1 MYILLPSMR
10 NLSIPPAF
18 HLQSLS
24 SFLRSRF
31 PKGYVATLFRKKGVR
46 INGKRAQKD
55 TLLHHGD
62 LLTFYIPFP
71 AQHNKTWKPDI
82 LFEDDHIA
90 VINKKAGIAV
100 HEGKT
105 VRSKDS
111 LIGHLTAYYK
121 SQDIV
126 PHLVHRLDKDTSG
139 CLLMVKDKTLVSS
152 FEHLFESGQV
162 DKTYKALVKGILPQ
176 KTGKIDTPLPG
187 RDGHLV
193 HALSTFTVD
202 CVYHEAGVSLVTVK
216 IETGRMHQIRLHFAK
231 IGHPV
236 VMDEQHGDF
245 AFNKVFRKTYKLKRQ
260 FLHAETLSFVYQQ
273 ERRIFTAP
281 LPEDLSAVL
290 AKLS

>member
-1 MYILLPSMR
+1 MR
-10 NLSIPPAF
+10 NLPIPPSF
-18 HLQSLS
+18 HLQTLS
-24 SFLRSRF
+24 SFLQSRF
-31 PKGYVATLFRKKGVR
+31 PKGYVQKLFLKKGVR
-46 INGKRAQKD
+46 VNGERGKKD
-55 TLLHHGD
+55 TLLHSGD
-62 LLTFYIPFP
+62 MLTFYVPLLP
-71 AQHNKTWKPDI
+71 KKETSLQWKPDI

-90 VINKKAGIAV
+90 VIHKKAGIAV

-105 VRSKDS
+105 VSYKDS

-139 CLLMVKDKTLVSS
+139 CLLMIKDKTLVSS
-152 FEHLFESGQV
+152 FEQMFESGQV

-176 KTGKIDTPLPG
+176 ITGKIDTPLPG

-202 CVYHEAGVSLVTVK
+202 RVYHEAGVSLVTVK

-236 VMDEQHGDF
+236 VMDEEHGDF

-273 ERRIFTAP
+273 EHRTFTAP

-290 AKLS
+290 SKLS